1 MEVNIIFDHFT
12 SVLCSSVTVTCY
24 RILII
29 MEDLHRELLRKR
41 QKYLQENVIMEEGL
55 ALALQEKGVFTQSMV
70 SSIMVRAK

>member
-1 MEVNIIFDHFT
+1 
-12 SVLCSSVTVTCY
+12 
-24 RILII
+24 

-70 SSIMVRAK
+70 SSIMVRAKIKCASDISTHFVF

>member
-1 MEVNIIFDHFT
+1 
-12 SVLCSSVTVTCY
+12 
-24 RILII
+24 

-70 SSIMVRAK
+70 SSIMVRANKMLLISLPILISELP

>member
-1 MEVNIIFDHFT
+1 
-12 SVLCSSVTVTCY
+12 
-24 RILII
+24 